1 MGRSRSPLEN
11 AVYAF
16 IALSLFARLAG
27 VLFTVSAPGGH
38 GASALAV
45 WADVSSALAYV
56 LIGVELLV
64 LILLVA
70 TGRYVLAAGV
80 ALLMGFGFIYEAIDR
95 GPGAIAGH
103 RPSAPAAA
111 IGPRSGPAFDAA
123 GVVISF
129 FAHVEDVRKGRLS
142 AAQLACE
149 EMSPAAQMQIARA
162 LAGRAHGLGGCEAAV
177 GAAARR
183 GAFDRSQGRGYASP
197 NVEHNQVAIARAI
210 VFSDHRRAASYL
222 ASDGVRIT
230 LARNDAS
237 PPIPS
242 WLVTR
247 LEGGPFGRR

>member
-1 MGRSRSPLEN
+1 MRLRLGITSPGRRRQLDQGAVAGREAAWKPHHGMGRSRSPLEN

-27 VLFTVSAPGGH
+27 VLFTASTAGGH

-45 WADVSSALAYV
+45 WAGVSSALAYV

-123 GVVISF
+123 
-129 FAHVEDVRKGRLS
+129 
-142 AAQLACE
+142 
-149 EMSPAAQMQIARA
+149 
-162 LAGRAHGLGGCEAAV
+162 
-177 GAAARR
+177 
-183 GAFDRSQGRGYASP
+183 
-197 NVEHNQVAIARAI
+197 
-210 VFSDHRRAASYL
+210 
-222 ASDGVRIT
+222 
-230 LARNDAS
+230 
-237 PPIPS
+237 
-242 WLVTR
+242 
-247 LEGGPFGRR
+247 